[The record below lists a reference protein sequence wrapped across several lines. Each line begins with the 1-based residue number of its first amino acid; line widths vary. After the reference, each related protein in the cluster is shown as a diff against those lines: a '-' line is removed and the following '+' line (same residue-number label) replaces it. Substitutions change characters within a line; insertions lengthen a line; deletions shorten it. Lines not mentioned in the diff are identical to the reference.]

1 MRIIA
6 MYLLKYSPDAPLFIA
21 QHYELSFLRYHR
33 NIIQSWFQR
42 PFFKETLNFGAR
54 TCTSR
59 AKPGERA
66 AVEMKDAQ
74 AIAYIAVDRNNLAA
88 LVIADDQ
95 YPEKVAFMV
104 IQNMYQEF
112 YRVQNSMYIDGL
124 KADTQL
130 NIPKLEEF
138 IKQYQD
144 PKEVD
149 KLMKIEQT
157 LNEIQQVVHK
167 SLDDLLKR
175 GETLESL
182 MAKSKDMSSV
192 SLDFYKTAKKT
203 NNKCCSLY

>member
-6 MYLLKYSPDAPLFIA
+6 MYLLKYHPENPIFISS
-21 QHYELSFLRYHR
+21 HYELSFV
-33 NIIQSWFQR
+33 NWFQR

-54 TCTSR
+54 TCAAR
-59 AKPGERA
+59 AKPGTKS
-66 AVEMKDAQ
+66 AVTNQDAHVVS
-74 AIAYIAVDRNNLAA
+74 YICIDKNNLAA

-104 IQNMYQEF
+104 IQNMYQEY
-112 YRVQNSMYIDGL
+112 YRQYNSMFLDTII
-124 KADTQL
+124 ADQNI
-130 NIPKLEEF
+130 NIPKFEEF
-138 IKQYQD
+138 IKVYQD

-149 KLMKIEQT
+149 KLLKIENT
-157 LNEIQQVVHK
+157 LNEVTMIVHQ

-192 SLDFYKTAKKT
+192 SLDFYKNAKKT